1 MIESVSNSLLSTPGW
16 SSMTAYDRAKQCC
29 AEITRTGEAIPSWTV
44 IRDIIGKGSAGD
56 INRAKRDF
64 RAEHGAALRKMEG
77 FEAQGVPE
85 SLTPHIVGFWQAA
98 IEHVRREFS
107 EKEQSWQE
115 EIEQATAVAELAH
128 DERERALAEVQALHA
143 KSQGLEASIE
153 TLRSQVASEQGA
165 RAQAEQMAADTRA
178 DLIGQRDR
186 LDHALARTQED
197 LNKAIT
203 RLEGTE
209 RHMKME
215 IERVRQEAAQ
225 KQAAISAQLE
235 KEQGKYL
242 LDTTRLDKELQELR
256 ARTKSI
262 QELNTKLLAE
272 SKGNLDRALRAEQL
286 VNTLQDQNKKLL
298 ASVSRPTSRAKP
310 KTIRK
315 RLVGKRHTTRPQA
328 HQKGEE
334 N

>member
-1 MIESVSNSLLSTPGW
+1 
-16 SSMTAYDRAKQCC
+16 MTAYDRAKQCC
-29 AEITRTGEAIPSWTV
+29 AELTRVGESIPSWTV

-64 RAEHGAALRKMEG
+64 RIEHGAALRKMEG

-85 SLTPHIVGFWQAA
+85 ALTPHVVGFWHAA
-98 IEHVRREFS
+98 IEHVRTEFS
-107 EKEQSWQE
+107 EKERSWLNE
-115 EIEQATAVAELAH
+115 VEQAQAAVDLAH
-128 DERERALAEVQALHA
+128 AERERALAEAQTLQAKA
-143 KSQGLEASIE
+143 QGLEASIE

-186 LDHALARTQED
+186 LDQALARTQED

-209 RHMKME
+209 RHTKME

-225 KQAAISAQLE
+225 KQAALSAQLE

-242 LDTTRLDKELQELR
+242 LDTMRLDKELQELR

-262 QELNTKLLAE
+262 QELNTKLNAE
-272 SKGNLDRALRAEQL
+272 SKENLDRALRAEQL
-286 VNTLQDQNKKLL
+286 VSTLQDQNKKLL
-298 ASVSRPTSRAKP
+298 ASISRPTSTATP

-315 RLVGKRHTTRPQA
+315 RLIGKRHTTRPQG